1 MKRGLL
7 GRGLALLLCL
17 GAAAASAAEPARTA
31 TAIFA
36 GGCFWC
42 MEGPFDV
49 LDGVISTTSGYTGGK
64 LANPT
69 YEQVSSGG
77 TGHAEAVKVV
87 YDPDKVGYQQLLAVF
102 WRNVDPLD
110 ASGQFCDRGN
120 QYRSEIFYMDEQQ
133 KQLAEESKAALD
145 ASGRL
150 KQPVVTEIVAA
161 TTFYPAEDYHQDYY
175 QKNPTRYKLYRYGCG
190 RDQRLT
196 KLWGES
202 NAATAH

>member
-7 GRGLALLLCL
+7 GRALALLLCL

-133 KQLAEESKAALD
+133 KQLAEELKAALD

>member
-7 GRGLALLLCL
+7 GRALALLLCL

-42 MEGPFDV
+42 REGPFDV

>member
-7 GRGLALLLCL
+7 GRALALLLCL